1 MVEEDLGSDVLA
13 IARLELLSNTA
24 MLKKVLDKQRGGPP
38 LKEDSPRVVDGRND
52 GVSTSRGDNDRQ
64 RQYHP
69 LEAANAST
77 TRPPSTSTND
87 SEIMTRRDAS
97 AMPHNPHHHPTTTS
111 MDDAPHDISPHLY
124 EPPRY
129 APPVPSGLA
138 SVYHFNTANSP
149 RDCPPPQM
157 HGRPSP
163 YPGETATS
171 GYMHGPHGEIY
182 FLDSGRLE
190 SSPGG
195 AVPHISPHHHIHH
208 HAGAVRAPYLKENV
222 PPQHRY
228 RHHPHHPHPY
238 STHSSSMMERQTG
251 GHHMLADGGAG
262 VYTGG
267 RPDRLSP
274 LPRSSSSDEAAAA
287 AVVVADSM
295 NRYEGLARENHHMR
309 EQLKEK
315 DVVVSSLQQRVAYLE
330 NQINELRQLPTGKI
344 SHIAVRQVV
353 WEIAQASEA
362 HSCDQ
367 SFVLFVCPFQFLT
380 FGILVVPS
388 PR

>member
-1 MVEEDLGSDVLA
+1 MVEEDIGSDVLA

-24 MLKKVLDKQRGGPP
+24 MLKKVLDKQGGGPP
-38 LKEDSPRVVDGRND
+38 LKEDSPRAVDGRND
-52 GVSTSRGDNDRQ
+52 GVSTSRGDNSRQ

-69 LEAANAST
+69 LEATNPST

-87 SEIMTRRDAS
+87 SESMMRRDAS
-97 AMPHNPHHHPTTTS
+97 AMPHHQHLATTS
-111 MDDAPHDISPHLY
+111 MDDASHAISPHLY

-129 APPVPSGLA
+129 APPVSSGLA
-138 SVYHFNTANSP
+138 SVYHFNTTSSP
-149 RDCPPPQM
+149 RDCPPPQI

-190 SSPGG
+190 SSPVG
-195 AVPHISPHHHIHH
+195 AATHISPHHHIHH
-208 HAGAVRAPYLKENV
+208 PHAGGVRAPYLKENV

-228 RHHPHHPHPY
+228 RHPPPQHHHHPY
-238 STHSSSMMERQTG
+238 STLSSSSMMERQPG
-251 GHHMLADGGAG
+251 GHHMLADGGVG
-262 VYTGG
+262 VYAGG

-274 LPRSSSSDEAAAA
+274 LPRSNSSTSDEAAAA

-295 NRYEGLARENHHMR
+295 HRYEGLARENHHMR

-353 WEIAQASEA
+353 FQTSEA
-362 HSCDQ
+362 SDVNTCDQ
-367 SFVLFVCPFQFLT
+367 SFVRLCFLFNF
-380 FGILVVPS
+380 
-388 PR
+388 